1 MVPKDGTSLYYFAL
15 ADTNKDEK
23 VSKGEVREFFQRSGW
38 TESAIENIAVDDFE
52 GEDETWN
59 SEGFNKW
66 FQSKVS
72 MDLGMNLLKFIYA
85 IMLIRSWTRISL
97 WRTSKRTTRTV
108 TAPSLTTST

>member
-15 ADTNKDEK
+15 ADTNKDDK

-38 TESAIENIAVDDFE
+38 TESAIENIAVNDFE
-52 GEDETWN
+52 GEDETWD

-72 MDLGMNLLKFIYA
+72 MDLGMICLNLS
-85 IMLIRSWTRISL
+85 MLSCSL
-97 WRTSKRTTRTV
+97 GHGQGFRYGGLQSARRGR
-108 TAPSLTTST
+108 